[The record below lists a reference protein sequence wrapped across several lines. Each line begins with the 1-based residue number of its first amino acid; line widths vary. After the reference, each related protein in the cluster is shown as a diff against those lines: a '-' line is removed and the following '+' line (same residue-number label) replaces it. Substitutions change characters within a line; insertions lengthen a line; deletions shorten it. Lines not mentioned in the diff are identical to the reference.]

1 MKKLCIFIL
10 ASVFCFGLFAAT
22 PKIPKNINYDETK
35 PFTFISNDCL
45 NSYSIIANVVN
56 TKKVNEYKISFINH
70 SLLINTLISI
80 QISFQ
85 DEKQLNDFINNF
97 DLSDIENEF
106 SKLRKTF
113 IQSNLQPDIYPKTDD
128 FYDNKNIPTSIV
140 YMVTAN
146 K

>member
-1 MKKLCIFIL
+1 MKKLFIFIL

-45 NSYSIIANVVN
+45 NSYSIVAKIVNLKNV
-56 TKKVNEYKISFINH
+56 KEYKISFINH
-70 SLLINTLISI
+70 SLIINTLISI

-85 DEKQLNDFINNF
+85 DEEQLNNFINNF

-106 SKLRKTF
+106 IKLRKKLV
-113 IQSNLQPDIYPKTDD
+113 QNNLTPDIFPESDD
-128 FYDNKNIPTSIV
+128 FYDNETIPTSIV
-140 YMVTAN
+140 YMVKTY